1 MSDPATTR
9 PAGTPAPSAP
19 ASNPERERL
28 EAQREGREDWR
39 LWGPYVSERAWG
51 TVRED
56 YSPDGE
62 AWGYFDFDQAR
73 SRVFRWGEDGIA
85 GICDREQRLCLAL
98 SLWNGRDP
106 ILKERLFGLTGKQ
119 GNRGED
125 VKECY
130 FHLDAT
136 PSHSWLRYRYLVPQG
151 PFPYD
156 WLIAENARR
165 GRADPPATLH
175 DSGAF
180 QDDRFWD
187 IEVRYAKASPTRI
200 HLRLFA
206 TNRGPE
212 PASLWLLPTLW
223 FRNTWSW
230 CNSDQAAGRT
240 PAPSSPRAPEGERGA
255 GGGEGSERPRI
266 TPIQAPAGAAWAV
279 RAEHP
284 TLGTYHLYGR
294 RQAELLFT
302 ENETNRERLW
312 GQPNPS
318 PHVKDAFHRY
328 LIEGDATAV
337 NPAQVGTKLAA
348 SHRLQAAPG
357 ETVMTGL
364 VLSRL
369 PLADPFARW
378 EALFALRQSEAT
390 VFYDELLPQATAED
404 HRILRQALAGLIWSQ
419 QFYWYE
425 VAPWLDGDGHPP
437 PESRKSGRNRQWRHF
452 RLKAVIAMPDKWEYP
467 WFAAWDLALQS
478 AGLALLDPE
487 LAKQQV
493 ELLLE
498 ADALHP
504 SGQIPA
510 YEWDL
515 GDANP
520 PLHAA
525 AALKVYRAERVQSGR
540 EDRGFLARV
549 LHKLLLQLGWWI
561 NRKDREGHNLFEGG
575 FLGLDNI
582 SPLNRSEPL
591 PAGFSLK
598 QADAT
603 GWMALFALD
612 LTLIALELTVEDPDY
627 EPIAIQ
633 CYLQFLQIAAGIGGR
648 GDPSLSLWDEGDG
661 FYQDLLIG
669 PNGERRRIGAISWV
683 GLVPLFAC
691 EVLDQR
697 LLRAAPRFAARL
709 AEHGGGGFDG
719 HVVCA
724 CPAHEN
730 ERGEH
735 LLSLA
740 DPDRLARILAR
751 VLDESELLSP
761 HGVRSLSK
769 VHASRQDLGEVAG
782 LGRLHIDYQP
792 GEAATGLFGGN
803 SNWRGPVWL
812 PTNYLLIQALE
823 RYHRYLGAS
832 FKVPAPC
839 LGGRLITLREAATLI
854 AERLVDLFRRGPD
867 GRIPAYGPDS
877 PLQHHPHWQ
886 DLHLYHEYFHGETGQ
901 GLGAAH
907 QTGWTA
913 LIANLVFRRYRQ
925 DIPDYW
931 KADPGTHA

>member
-1 MSDPATTR
+1 MSDADTMQP
-9 PAGTPAPSAP
+9 PSVP
-19 ASNPERERL
+19 SSPEPNPERDRL
-28 EAQREGREDWR
+28 EAQRLGREDWR

-56 YSPDGE
+56 YSPHGE
-62 AWGYFDFDQAR
+62 AWEDFDFDQAQAR
-73 SRVFRWGEDGIA
+73 AFRWGEDGIA

-98 SLWNGRDP
+98 TLWNGRDP

-130 FHLDAT
+130 FHLDAS
-136 PSHSWLRYRYLVPQG
+136 PSHSWLRYRYMYPQG
-151 PFPYD
+151 PFPYA
-156 WLIAENARR
+156 WLVAENARR

-180 QDDRFWD
+180 KEGRYWD
-187 IEVRYAKASPTRI
+187 IEVRYAKASPERI

-212 PASLWLLPTLW
+212 PASLWLLPSLW
-223 FRNTWSW
+223 FRNTWGW
-230 CNSDQAAGRT
+230 TALPDG
-240 PAPSSPRAPEGERGA
+240 PDP
-255 GGGEGSERPRI
+255 PRI
-266 TPIQAPAGAAWAV
+266 TPIPAPTGAAWAV
-279 RAEHP
+279 RADHP

-294 RQAELLFT
+294 REAELLFT
-302 ENETNRERLW
+302 ENESNRARLW

-318 PHVKDAFHRY
+318 PYLKDAFHRY
-328 LIEGDATAV
+328 LIEGDRAAV
-337 NPAQVGTKLAA
+337 NPARVGTKLAA
-348 SHRLQAAPG
+348 CHRLAAAPG

-364 VLSRL
+364 VLSQE
-369 PLADPFARW
+369 PLSDPFARW

-390 VFYDELLPQATAED
+390 VFYDELLPQASAED
-404 HRILRQALAGLIWSQ
+404 HRILRQALAGIVWSQ

-437 PESRKSGRNRQWRHF
+437 PESRKTGRNRQWRHF
-452 RLKAVIAMPDKWEYP
+452 RLKSVIAMPDKWEYP
-467 WFAAWDLALQS
+467 WFAAWDLALQA
-478 AGLALLDPE
+478 AGLALLDPQ

-493 ELLLE
+493 ELLLD

-540 EDRGFLARV
+540 EDRGFLKRV

-591 PAGFSLK
+591 PPGFSLK

-603 GWMALFALD
+603 GWMALFALN
-612 LTLIALELTVEDPDY
+612 LTLIALELTLEDPDY

-633 CYLQFLQIAAGIGGR
+633 CYLQFLQIGAGIAGR
-648 GDPSLSLWDEGDG
+648 GDARLSLWDETDG
-661 FYQDLLIG
+661 FYQDLLMG
-669 PNGERRRIGAISWV
+669 PSGERRRIGVISWV

-697 LLRAAPRFAARL
+697 LLKAAPRFAARL

-724 CPAHEN
+724 CPEHEN

-735 LLSLA
+735 LLSLV
-740 DPDRLARILAR
+740 DPEKLSRILRR
-751 VLDESELLSP
+751 VLDESELLSRY
-761 HGVRSLSK
+761 GVRSLSK
-769 VHASRQDLGEVAG
+769 VHSIRQDLGEIPG
-782 LGRLHIDYQP
+782 IGRLHIDYQP

-832 FKVPAPC
+832 FTVPAPC
-839 LGGRLITLREAATLI
+839 LGGRPITLREAATLI
-854 AERLVDLFRRGPD
+854 AERLVDLFRRGPN
-867 GRIPAYGPDS
+867 GLIPAYGPDS
-877 PLQHHPHWQ
+877 PLQHDPHWQ

-913 LIANLVFRRYRQ
+913 LVANLVFRRYRQ
-925 DIPDYW
+925 DIPEYW
-931 KADPGTHA
+931 KSGPIV